1 MKENPDDKF
10 RHERDPEYAY
20 KVNNTEYWWNIPIQ
34 TAIKV
39 SHNKPDIVIWD
50 QEKKICNR

>member
-39 SHNKPDIVIWD
+39 SDNKPDIAIWD